1 MATFAEKL
9 TRAVV
14 HGLLPARMPD
24 VNFVLLALAIPAAM
38 VVGLSK
44 GGVPVVGMLGVPI
57 LALAISPVQAAAVL
71 LPIYVVTDIFG
82 LWVYR
87 RNFDRRNLAI
97 LLPAAVFGVAVGW
110 ATASIVSERVVTLL
124 VGIIGL
130 TCCLDHWRRK
140 GADTRARY
148 ADIPRGLAC
157 GTLAGFTSFVSH
169 AGAPPFQ
176 WYVLPQRLDK
186 MTYVGTTTIFF
197 AIVNAV
203 KLVPYWALG
212 QFSPANVKFAML
224 LVLPAVAATLLGV
237 HIVRLVAEEL
247 FFRLVMIALFL
258 ISLKLIADGIFPLSG
273 SG

>member
-1 MATFAEKL
+1 
-9 TRAVV
+9 
-14 HGLLPARMPD
+14 MPD
-24 VNFVLLALAIPAAM
+24 ANLVLLALAVAAAM

-71 LPIYVVTDIFG
+71 LPIYVITDMFG

-110 ATASIVSERVVTLL
+110 ATATLVSERAVTLM
-124 VGIIGL
+124 VGVIGMAY
-130 TCCLDHWRRK
+130 CLDHWRGK
-140 GADTRARY
+140 GGKALPRQADV
-148 ADIPRGLAC
+148 PRGLVWGA
-157 GTLAGFTSFVSH
+157 LAGFTSFVSH

-176 WYVLPQRLDK
+176 WYVLPQWLDK

-197 AIVNAV
+197 AIVNIV
-203 KLVPYWALG
+203 KLFPYWALG
-212 QFSPANVKFAML
+212 QFSPANVKFALL

-237 HIVRLVAEEL
+237 RIVKLVADDL
-247 FFRLVMIALFL
+247 FFRLVMVALFL
-258 ISLKLIADGIFPLSG
+258 ISLKLIADGFLS
-273 SG
+273 